1 MEIPITNETAQKAAI
16 GVGGAIMTG
25 LWFFIK
31 RHLKLEREA
40 LLVDTNNRI
49 TVIEVK
55 LEAIQDSVRQILE
68 NQVLKPPKRRRK

>member
-1 MEIPITNETAQKAAI
+1 MEIPITHETAQKAAI
-16 GVGGAIMTG
+16 AGGGAIMTG

-49 TVIEVK
+49 TVIETK
-55 LEAIQDSVRQILE
+55 MELMEKNIETILE
-68 NQVLKPPKRRRK
+68 MMVSKRGKK